1 VDAIRSCK
9 LWLTHAGTPKVPLMT
24 ANGQTTTN
32 KRWLKASQFA
42 KQLAISL
49 RHVKTSTHRAGKHA
63 CKMAE
68 NSPDKWNELQRC
80 LTKMTV
86 L

>member
-24 ANGQTTTN
+24 ANGQTTTK

-49 RHVKTSTHRAGKHA
+49 RHVKSSTHHADKPA
-63 CKMAE
+63 CKMAK
-68 NSPDKWNELQRC
+68 NSPNKRNELQRC
-80 LTKMTV
+80 LTKITV